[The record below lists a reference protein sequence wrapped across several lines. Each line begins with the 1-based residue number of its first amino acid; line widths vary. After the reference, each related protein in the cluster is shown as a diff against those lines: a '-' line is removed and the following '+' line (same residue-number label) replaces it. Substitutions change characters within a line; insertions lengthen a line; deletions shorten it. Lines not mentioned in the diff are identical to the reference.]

1 MAQDTK
7 TEPLQL
13 TLMKQMQKL
22 AELRFVRSRMETRQ
36 EELSFELSIIKDS
49 LKDSTD
55 AIAVQERVIA
65 ELKVRIKEN

>member
-55 AIAVQERVIA
+55 AIAAQERVIA